1 MLKKIVAIALGAGLA
16 LFPLAT
22 LAQTDQSTA
31 PAPGAS
37 PSAEKTGIH
46 HPHRHM
52 QRRRMHKQRTGTMPP
67 HPAATAP
74 APQ

>member
-16 LFPLAT
+16 LSPLAA
-22 LAQTDQSTA
+22 LAQTDQSV
-31 PAPGAS
+31 PPQ
-37 PSAEKTGIH
+37 KTGIH

-52 QRRRMHKQRTGTMPP
+52 QRRRMHQQRTGHLPP

-74 APQ
+74 AQ

>member
-16 LFPLAT
+16 LSPLAT

-31 PAPGAS
+31 PAAPGA
-37 PSAEKTGIH
+37 SAEKTGIH

-67 HPAATAP
+67 HPAAAQ
-74 APQ
+74 PQ